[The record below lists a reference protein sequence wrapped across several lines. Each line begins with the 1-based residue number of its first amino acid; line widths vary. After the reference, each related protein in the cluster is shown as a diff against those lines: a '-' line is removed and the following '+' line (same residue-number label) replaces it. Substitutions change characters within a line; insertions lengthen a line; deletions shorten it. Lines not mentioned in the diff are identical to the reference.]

1 MRPVDPLAPTCLWKE
16 ARTVR
21 SSERDGCIICAFS
34 REETGIVMASSW
46 RDMTRAAGGAAI
58 ADQWSKQ
65 EADGNVE
72 TKTFY
77 TDRQGEYTPA
87 RQKLHNELVALFLEG
102 HSSRA
107 APHLTLTSGGTASG
121 KSDAAAEAKKLMP
134 DAVYANTDEIR
145 AMLPEFEVVEGTD
158 KAGLLQEEAG
168 DIRDQLLAEAVASAM
183 DIVWDSP
190 GNPSVAEYLS
200 EIETYGYSVTIAYT
214 HRGVQEAKEAAAY
227 RAKNASNP
235 ADRRVV
241 PDSVIE
247 NSHKKARAGFE
258 AMAGALRREI
268 VVYDKS
274 GKARGEAADIIYRRR
289 PPGRVL
295 VQESE
300 RLKAFC
306 ESGDPRI
313 NWDVF

>member
-1 MRPVDPLAPTCLWKE
+1 V
-16 ARTVR
+16 
-21 SSERDGCIICAFS
+21 
-34 REETGIVMASSW
+34 
-46 RDMTRAAGGAAI
+46 
-58 ADQWSKQ
+58 
-65 EADGNVE
+65 
-72 TKTFY
+72 Y
-77 TDRQGEYTPA
+77 TSA
-87 RQKLHNELVALFLEG
+87 RQKLHDQLVLLFLEG
-102 HSSRA
+102 HSSKST
-107 APHLTLTSGGTASG
+107 PHLTLTSGGTASG

-134 DAVYANTDEIR
+134 DAVYVNTDEIR
-145 AMLPEFEVVEGTD
+145 AMLPEFEIVEGTD

-190 GNPSVAEYLS
+190 GNPSLAEYLS
-200 EIETYGYSVTIAYT
+200 EIETYGYHVMIAYT

-247 NSHKKARAGFE
+247 SSHKKARAGFN
-258 AMAGALRREI
+258 AMAGALQREVI
-268 VVYDKS
+268 VYDKS
-274 GKARGEAADIIYRRR
+274 GKARGQAADIIYSRK
-289 PPGRVL
+289 PPGRIL

-306 ESGDPRI
+306 ESGDPPI
-313 NWDVF
+313 DFDVF